1 MSCQFEP
8 NGNTVENC
16 FNKCQ
21 EVNTEDCSTYCTNSC
36 NECSDTN
43 MCKWLM
49 TNNQKDIDNLKSNYD
64 ELTKKII
71 EYQKR
76 EKSIWN
82 SNDMPEEESNS
93 IHINLLQN
101 ISKLKEKR
109 KIIWEYL
116 RNEYQLNTQLTDS
129 NNKVLSRS
137 NKLIQSQNKKINKTK
152 EVMDSLNNL
161 TNTKKRQIEINLY
174 KYKNSIRELRTI
186 KWSLILLVL
195 LFIIPIL
202 LKQYIITKK
211 NSMII
216 YGVIALLWIAF
227 VLIYIYLMNTNRDD
241 NFWNDYNFK
250 KPDPS
255 NISNDSINGM
265 SESEK
270 QKCLAMSDIIKSE
283 EFDPNDV
290 DIGNVQKFVNNP
302 KKCTSL

>member
-1 MSCQFEP
+1 MSCQFKP
-8 NGNTVENC
+8 KGNTVESC

-21 EVNTEDCSTYCTNSC
+21 EVNTGDCSTYCTNTC
-36 NECSDTN
+36 NECSDSDV
-43 MCKWLM
+43 CKWLM
-49 TNNQKDIDNLKSNYD
+49 TNNQKDIDALKSNYD

-76 EKSIWN
+76 EKAIWN
-82 SNDMPEEESNS
+82 TNDIPEEESNS
-93 IHINLLQN
+93 IHISLLQN
-101 ISKLKEKR
+101 ITQLKQKR

-116 RNEYQLNTQLTDS
+116 KNEYQLNTQLTDS

-137 NKLIQSQNKKINKTK
+137 NKLIKSQNNTINKTK

-161 TNTKKRQIEINLY
+161 SNTKKRQIEINLY
-174 KYKNSIRELRTI
+174 KYKKSLKELRII
-186 KWSLILLVL
+186 KWSLILLVV

-202 LKQYIITKK
+202 LKTRILYKK
-211 NSMII
+211 ISIII
-216 YGVIALLWIAF
+216 YGVIALLWIIV
-227 VLIYIYLMNTNRDD
+227 VLIYLYFMNTNRDD

-255 NISNDSINGM
+255 NISQDSISGM

-270 QKCLAMSDIIKSE
+270 QKCLAMSDMIKSE

-290 DIGNVQKFVNNP
+290 DIGNVHKFVNNP
-302 KKCTSL
+302 KTCTPL